1 MRIFLDT
8 ANIDQIRQAAKLG
21 IISGV
26 TTNPTLVAKES
37 TADYETVVKTICS
50 IITGPD
56 TSISAEVLAEDT
68 ESMIKEARIKAA
80 WAPNVAVKIP
90 STAAG
95 LEAISTLS
103 KENIAVNM
111 TLCFSLNQAIL
122 GALAGATYVS
132 PFVGRLDDIGHDGM
146 QLVKDIVDVF
156 KHYQLPTQ
164 VIAASIRH
172 PLHCV
177 VAAKAGAHIA
187 TVPYNVLMQMI
198 NHPLTD
204 IGISRFLADWRRVS
218 QQ

>member
-8 ANIDQIRQAAKLG
+8 ANIDQIKKAVKMG
-21 IISGV
+21 VISGV
-26 TTNPTLVAKES
+26 TTNPSLVAKEN
-37 TADYETVVKTICS
+37 TADYETVVKTICG
-50 IITGPD
+50 IVNGPD
-56 TSISAEVLAEDT
+56 SSVSAEVLSEDA
-68 ESMIKEARIKAA
+68 ESMIEEGRIKAS

-103 KENIAVNM
+103 KEKIKINM
-111 TLCFSLNQAIL
+111 TLCFSVNQAIL
-122 GALAGATYVS
+122 GARAGTTFVS

-146 QLVKDIVDVF
+146 QLIGDIVTVF
-156 KHYQLPTQ
+156 DHYKLPTQ
-164 VIAASIRH
+164 VIAASIRN

-177 VAAKAGAHIA
+177 TAAKVGAHIA
-187 TVPYNVLMQMI
+187 TVPYSVLLQMI

-204 IGISRFLADWRRVS
+204 IGISRFLDDWKKVS

>member
-8 ANIDQIRQAAKLG
+8 ANIDQIKKAVKMG
-21 IISGV
+21 VISGV
-26 TTNPTLVAKES
+26 TTNPSLVAKEN
-37 TADYETVVKTICS
+37 TADYETVVKTICG
-50 IITGPD
+50 IVNGPD
-56 TSISAEVLAEDT
+56 SSVSAEVLSEDA
-68 ESMIKEARIKAA
+68 ESMIEEGRIKAS

-103 KENIAVNM
+103 KAQIKINM
-111 TLCFSLNQAIL
+111 TLCFSVNQAIL
-122 GALAGATYVS
+122 GARAGTTFVS

-146 QLVKDIVDVF
+146 QLIRDIVTVF
-156 KHYQLPTQ
+156 DHYKLPTQ
-164 VIAASIRH
+164 VIAASIRN

-177 VAAKAGAHIA
+177 TAAKVGAHIA
-187 TVPYNVLMQMI
+187 TVPYSVLMQMI

-204 IGISRFLADWRRVS
+204 IGISRFLDDWKKVS